1 VEDEE
6 PAAHEPPR
14 HVRVLP
20 PTGDEHDVP
29 AVDSWERGFDEP
41 DEQTGDDVAPEVD
54 EDTAEGEP
62 AVAVDAEPSERRRFR
77 RR

>member
-1 VEDEE
+1 M
-6 PAAHEPPR
+6 HEPPR

-20 PTGDEHDVP
+20 PSDEESDSP
-29 AVDSWERGFDEP
+29 VDSWERGFDEP
-41 DEQTGDDVAPEVD
+41 EDSTDGDVASGVA

-62 AVAVDAEPSERRRFR
+62 AVTVDAEPSERRRFR